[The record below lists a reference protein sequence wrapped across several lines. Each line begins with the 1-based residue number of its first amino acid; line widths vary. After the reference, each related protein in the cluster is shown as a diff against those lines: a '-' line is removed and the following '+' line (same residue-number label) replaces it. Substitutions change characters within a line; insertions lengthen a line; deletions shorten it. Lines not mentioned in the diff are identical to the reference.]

1 MAGNQRGVGDAL
13 KRERDPQEAVTF
25 PPPRLVLHQATH
37 SRQISTAWEAFR
49 EKATNF
55 IRGSGRINTQEKIKP
70 AKSSAKLPFQ
80 SLLTQLQ

>member
-1 MAGNQRGVGDAL
+1 MARSQRGAGNAL
-13 KRERDPQEAVTF
+13 KWEQDPWEAVTF
-25 PPPRLVLHQATH
+25 PPPWLVLHQATH

-49 EKATNF
+49 EKATYF

-70 AKSSAKLPFQ
+70 VKSSAKLPFQ